1 VKISLCFLRGSIAT
15 AVLLFV
21 AYANAERQKMPDTYF
36 KGIES
41 KLEAAILADSR
52 AGIVD
57 ALAAG
62 ADVNARGIHNITP
75 LMMAVDRLKHNAV
88 AELLERGAKPNLKA
102 DDGAGAVSLAVENY
116 RDAPEIMFAV
126 FKGGGDPNTRGPD
139 NDPVIK
145 RFMNDRN
152 CEFIRHMRALG
163 ADLDITSRA
172 DDPIITSASTARD
185 WDVVWCLIELGAK
198 YDYEK
203 TSRRPLSRSL
213 AAKTPS
219 PDSPI
224 YPYKKKV
231 WQFLKDHGV
240 VVQPLEE

>member
-1 VKISLCFLRGSIAT
+1 MKLSSCFVRTAIAT
-15 AVLLFV
+15 VVLFFLT
-21 AYANAERQKMPDTYF
+21 YAHGEGQNMANTYF
-36 KGIES
+36 KGQNAR
-41 KLEAAILADSR
+41 LEAAIGADSKS
-52 AGIVD
+52 GIAE
-57 ALAAG
+57 ALGSG

-75 LMMAVDRLKHNAV
+75 LMIAVDQLKHNAV
-88 AELLERGAKPNLKA
+88 AELLARGANPNLKA

-126 FKGGGDPNTRGPD
+126 FKGGGDPNTRRPD

-163 ADLDITSRA
+163 ADLDITTRA

-224 YPYKKKV
+224 YPYKKNV